1 MIFLT
6 LVLVMISTLGIV
18 AGDSHGT
25 GWTKITTDQLVPIDF
40 EKSKLEVYLTINA
53 QNVYDW
59 GFKFVDD
66 SERAVSGWQHQ
77 GTGRLNGR
85 WRFLNCN
92 DANNIAMKAEDFEG
106 TKTWSFT
113 KKNGLLSL
121 MVDGKELIAGKAP
134 GQADTKCDSQFPNW
148 KSDWEKEV
156 KGVKF
161 LRAYGPSPEYRIVS
175 DQDNNGGNNNSDR
188 KKMSGSSKSC
198 LNNSVLVSAFV
209 AYLRF

>member
-1 MIFLT
+1 
-6 LVLVMISTLGIV
+6 
-18 AGDSHGT
+18 
-25 GWTKITTDQLVPIDF
+25 
-40 EKSKLEVYLTINA
+40 
-53 QNVYDW
+53 
-59 GFKFVDD
+59 
-66 SERAVSGWQHQ
+66 
-77 GTGRLNGR
+77 
-85 WRFLNCN
+85 
-92 DANNIAMKAEDFEG
+92 
-106 TKTWSFT
+106 
-113 KKNGLLSL
+113 

-134 GQADTKCDSQFPNW
+134 GQADTKCDDMYPNW

-161 LRAYGPSPEYRIVS
+161 LQAYGSYPEYRIVA